1 MPFNREARVRGA
13 AECDYWPVQA
23 TPELMYCESPGPVPY
38 LKGGGNCTTG
48 EGGGTEKGGGREDG
62 EGDER
67 GEEGSVD
74 GVAEGTRLGKKR
86 AMSWI
91 LVEDG
96 YGKKFSM
103 MEVFSERLF
112 QGWKF

>member
-1 MPFNREARVRGA
+1 M
-13 AECDYWPVQA
+13 
-23 TPELMYCESPGPVPY
+23 
-38 LKGGGNCTTG
+38 
-48 EGGGTEKGGGREDG
+48 DG
-62 EGDER
+62 I
-67 GEEGSVD
+67 
-74 GVAEGTRLGKKR
+74 AEGTRLGKKR

-112 QGWKF
+112 QGGKF

>member
-1 MPFNREARVRGA
+1 M
-13 AECDYWPVQA
+13 
-23 TPELMYCESPGPVPY
+23 SY
-38 LKGGGNCTTG
+38 LQDWGDCSSGEGCCQKERGGG
-48 EGGGTEKGGGREDG
+48 EDG
-62 EGDER
+62 EGDEG

-74 GVAEGTRLGKKR
+74 GIAEGTRLGKKR

-96 YGKKFSM
+96 IGKKFSM

>member
-1 MPFNREARVRGA
+1 
-13 AECDYWPVQA
+13 
-23 TPELMYCESPGPVPY
+23 MYCESPGPVPY
-38 LKGGGNCTTG
+38 LKGGCNCTTG

-62 EGDER
+62 EGDEG

-74 GVAEGTRLGKKR
+74 GIAEGTRLGKKR

>member
-1 MPFNREARVRGA
+1 M
-13 AECDYWPVQA
+13 
-23 TPELMYCESPGPVPY
+23 PY
-38 LKGGGNCTTG
+38 LKGGCNCSTG
-48 EGGGTEKGGGREDG
+48 KRGGTEKRGGREDG
-62 EGDER
+62 EVDEG

-74 GVAEGTRLGKKR
+74 GIAEGTRLGKKR

>member
-1 MPFNREARVRGA
+1 M
-13 AECDYWPVQA
+13 
-23 TPELMYCESPGPVPY
+23 PY
-38 LKGGGNCTTG
+38 LKGGCNCTTG

-62 EGDER
+62 EGDEG

-74 GVAEGTRLGKKR
+74 GVAEGTRLGKKG

-96 YGKKFSM
+96 IGKTFSM
-103 MEVFSERLF
+103 MEVCRERLF
-112 QGWKF
+112 HSWKF